1 MRLLVTSSESDD
13 GERITILRKGWRAK
27 STHER
32 CFTGN
37 VGDVDSDAQC

>member
-32 CFTGN
+32 CFTGD
-37 VGDVDSDAQC
+37 DVDSDAQC